1 MAVEIPIWPGSSSFS
16 ELSAS
21 FYTGS
26 STTQPTP
33 FGYFDSDTSFVS
45 DADKVALWC
54 SNRLGYPIVDVELQD
69 INFFACFEE
78 AVNEYSSQL
87 WYRGTKWW

>member
-1 MAVEIPIWPGSSSFS
+1 MKVEIPIWPGSSSFS

-45 DADKVALWC
+45 DADKVAAIGVLIDW
-54 SNRLGYPIVDVELQD
+54 D
-69 INFFACFEE
+69 I
-78 AVNEYSSQL
+78 L
-87 WYRGTKWW
+87 LLM